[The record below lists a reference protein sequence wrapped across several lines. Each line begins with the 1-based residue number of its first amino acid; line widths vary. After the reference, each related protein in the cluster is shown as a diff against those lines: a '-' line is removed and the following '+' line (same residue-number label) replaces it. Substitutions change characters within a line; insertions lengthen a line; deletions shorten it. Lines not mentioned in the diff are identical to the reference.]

1 MPPVIVNPQ
10 DVHAFA
16 TEADFQRWL
25 AKNHATQTEIWIRVQ
40 KKGSGV
46 RGILITEALDVALC
60 WGWIDAIRKSL
71 DETTYL
77 QRYTPRQKRSP
88 WSLINTAHVARLIE
102 AGRMQPPGYA
112 QIAAAKADGRWD
124 IAYSG
129 ARDMKTPPELMAA
142 IDANAKAR
150 AMYDTLTSQNRY
162 ALAFRLINLKTEAAR
177 ARRVAEFVE
186 MLARGETFYPNRKTS
201 VLRAEAKAEGQTAS
215 VESASKSDGVTTQD
229 VAKSVAKKSATSIAK
244 KVAKSTRAKR
254 AEIVTKKIAK
264 KATNRVAKT
273 VTKKAAKKR

>member
-1 MPPVIVNPQ
+1 MPPVIVNP
-10 DVHAFA
+10 DRVYSFA
-16 TEADFQRWL
+16 TEADFERWL
-25 AKNHATQTEIWIRVQ
+25 AKHHSTETEVWIRIQ

-46 RGILITEALDVALC
+46 PGILITEALDVALC

-71 DETTYL
+71 DEQTFL

-88 WSLINTAHVARLIE
+88 WSLINTAHVARLIKAE
-102 AGRMQPPGYA
+102 RMQAPGYA

-129 ARDMKTPPELMAA
+129 AKDMKTPPELMVA
-142 IDANAKAR
+142 IDANPKAR

-177 ARRVAEFVE
+177 ARRVVEFVA

-201 VLRAEAKAEGQTAS
+201 VLAKT
-215 VESASKSDGVTTQD
+215 VPNKSNKEKARNVP
-229 VAKSVAKKSATSIAK
+229 KK
-244 KVAKSTRAKR
+244 
-254 AEIVTKKIAK
+254 
-264 KATNRVAKT
+264 VAKT
-273 VTKKAAKKR
+273 VTKQATKKR